1 MYRIKED
8 KIKDIKRYGTVR
20 KIAEITGLNEGYVSQ
35 VLKGTRT
42 IKEKVYAYAI
52 TEKVYAYAI
61 TKSIDSN
68 YGIENLFEIILK
80 KY

>member
-20 KIAEITGLNEGYVSQ
+20 KIAQKTGLNEGYISQ

-42 IKEKVYAYAI
+42 IKEKVC
-52 TEKVYAYAI
+52 AYAI
-61 TKSIDSN
+61 TKAIDSN
-68 YGIENLFEIILK
+68 YGIENLFEIF
-80 KY
+80 

>member
-8 KIKDIKRYGTVR
+8 KIKDIKRYGSVR

-42 IKEKVYAYAI
+42 IKKKIYP
-52 TEKVYAYAI
+52 YAI

-68 YGIENLFEIILK
+68 YEIEELFEII
-80 KY
+80 

>member
-1 MYRIKED
+1 MYRIKEE

-35 VLKGTRT
+35 VLKGTKT
-42 IKEKVYAYAI
+42 IKKKI
-52 TEKVYAYAI
+52 YAYAI

-68 YGIENLFEIILK
+68 YEIEKLFEII
-80 KY
+80 

>member
-42 IKEKVYAYAI
+42 VKKKIYAY
-52 TEKVYAYAI
+52 VI

-68 YGIENLFEIILK
+68 YEIENLFEII
-80 KY
+80 

>member
-8 KIKDIKRYGTVR
+8 KIKDIKRYGTIR
-20 KIAEITGLNEGYVSQ
+20 RIAEITGLNEGYVSQ

-42 IKEKVYAYAI
+42 IKKKI
-52 TEKVYAYAI
+52 YAYAI

-68 YGIENLFEIILK
+68 SKIENLFEII
-80 KY
+80 